1 MKKIKARV
9 EIRIPS
15 FIPGGTYVKFMVFLP
30 LSPFTAMNEIFVF
43 IISLFSPLTVAENP
57 KSYGT
62 LKKIR
67 FSLGKL
73 ISAVNPVEFP

>member
-15 FIPGGTYVKFMVFLP
+15 FILGGTYVKFMVFLP

-57 KSYGT
+57 ES
-62 LKKIR
+62 
-67 FSLGKL
+67 
-73 ISAVNPVEFP
+73 